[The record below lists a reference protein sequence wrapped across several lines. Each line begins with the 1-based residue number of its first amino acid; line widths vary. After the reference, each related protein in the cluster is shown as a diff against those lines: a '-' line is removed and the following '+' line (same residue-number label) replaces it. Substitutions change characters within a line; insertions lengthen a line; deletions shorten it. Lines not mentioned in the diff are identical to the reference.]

1 LGGRVGERAGA
12 EARAEARAQLDNTTA
27 CGGHNQAGMMRLRFR
42 IPLRSFVMSIRF
54 AIIGAALALLA
65 VAAPASA
72 QQGKEVELV
81 DGLKYTDTKLGD
93 GATAEK
99 GHVVS
104 VNYTGWLY
112 RNSAKGA
119 QFDSSFD
126 RGKPIDFRLGTHAV
140 IPGWDEGIDGMKV
153 GGKRTLI
160 IPPELAYGSKG
171 AGGVIPPNATL
182 IFEVE
187 LVGVK

>member
-1 LGGRVGERAGA
+1 
-12 EARAEARAQLDNTTA
+12 
-27 CGGHNQAGMMRLRFR
+27 
-42 IPLRSFVMSIRF
+42 MSIRI
-54 AIIGAALALLA
+54 ALTSLALAFLA
-65 VAAPASA
+65 AVTSGPGNAA
-72 QQGKEVELV
+72 QTV
-81 DGLKYTDTKLGD
+81 DLPSGLKYTDTKLGD

-112 RNSAKGA
+112 RNGAKGA

-126 RGKPIDFRLGTHAV
+126 RGKPIDFRLGTQAV
-140 IPGWDEGIDGMKV
+140 IRGWDEGIDGMKV